1 MAWSNARFFI
11 NISSTG
17 EGRQGN
23 RRLNRSVSWFT
34 GAVTTEPVAA
44 VRPRNRK
51 QLIVEAA
58 GRVFS
63 ERGYHAASMEE
74 IAANVGITAAALYR
88 HFPNKYA
95 LFAECANVMVDRL
108 VAAVDEVPPDATLAE
123 VFAAVTQVSVAHR
136 ASGGLYRWE
145 ARYLERADRHVL
157 GAKFAHVVGRVTGVA
172 LREHPLPDE
181 HLRAAA
187 ALGAIGSITMHRISI
202 AQRRV
207 EELLVAAALRVA
219 ATDPTAATGS
229 ARLVE
234 LPTRPVPRTRRSEI
248 LAAAIPLFERDGFA
262 NVTNGRI
269 AEAVGL
275 VPSAIYRYFPGKA
288 DILAAACLQAAGL
301 LTQAVEQNLRG
312 VTDPH
317 DAVVA
322 LTATYVAYSFEHTA
336 LTSVANAE
344 LAGLPADLQR
354 PLVVAQREHIAAW
367 EQHLR
372 SARPELDSRQAR
384 VLVHAGFGV
393 VVEAGRRLRWQDSPG
408 NRDAVAALVLGALGV

>member
-1 MAWSNARFFI
+1 VTAE
-11 NISSTG
+11 ST
-17 EGRQGN
+17 
-23 RRLNRSVSWFT
+23 
-34 GAVTTEPVAA
+34 AA
-44 VRPRNRK
+44 IRPRNRR

-63 ERGYHAASMEE
+63 EHGYHAASMEE
-74 IAANVGITAAALYR
+74 IAGSVGITAAALYR

-95 LFAECANVMVDRL
+95 LFAECANIMVDRL
-108 VAAVDEVPPDATLAE
+108 IAALDEVPPHAALAD
-123 VFAAVTQVSVAHR
+123 VLAAVTQVTVAHR
-136 ASGGLYRWE
+136 ASGGVYRWE
-145 ARYLERADRHVL
+145 ARYLNRRDRQVL
-157 GAKFAHVVGRVTGVA
+157 GTKFAHVVGRVTDVVH
-172 LREHPLPDE
+172 REHPLPGE

-187 ALGAIGSITMHRISI
+187 ALGVIGSITMHHTSI

-207 EELLVAAALRVA
+207 EELLVASAMRVV

-234 LPTRPVPRTRRSEI
+234 LPTQPVPRTRRSEI
-248 LAAAIPLFERDGFA
+248 LAAAIPLFERDGFT

-301 LTQAVEQNLRG
+301 LAQAVEQNLRG
-312 VTDPH
+312 VLDPH
-317 DAVVA
+317 DAVVVLA
-322 LTATYVAYSFEHTA
+322 ATYVAYSFEHTA

-344 LAGLPADLQR
+344 LVGLPANLQR
-354 PLVVAQREHIAAW
+354 PLVIAQREHIAVW
-367 EQHLR
+367 EQQLR

-393 VVEAGRRLRWQDSPG
+393 VVEAGRRLRWQDSLEH
-408 NRDAVAALVLGALGV
+408 RDAVAALLVRALGL

>member
-1 MAWSNARFFI
+1 MTA
-11 NISSTG
+11 
-17 EGRQGN
+17 
-23 RRLNRSVSWFT
+23 
-34 GAVTTEPVAA
+34 EPTAGPTAA

-63 ERGYHAASMEE
+63 GRGYHAASMEE

-108 VAAVDEVPPDATLAE
+108 VVAVDEVPADAALAD
-123 VFAAVTQVSVAHR
+123 VLAAVTQVAVTHR
-136 ASGGLYRWE
+136 ASSGLYRWE
-145 ARYLERADRHVL
+145 ARYLNHDDRAVL
-157 GAKFAHVVGRVTGVA
+157 RAKFTHIVDRVTEVVR
-172 LREHPLPDE
+172 REHPLPDE

-187 ALGAIGSITMHRISI
+187 ALGAIGSITMHRTSI

-207 EELLVAAALRVA
+207 EELLVASAMRVA
-219 ATDPTAATGS
+219 ATDPTSATGS
-229 ARLVE
+229 ARFVE
-234 LPTRPVPRTRRSEI
+234 LPSQPVPRTRRSEI
-248 LAAAIPLFERDGFA
+248 LAAAIPLFEQDGFA

-275 VPSAIYRYFPGKA
+275 VPSALYRYFPGKA
-288 DILAAACLQAAGL
+288 DILAAACLQAGAL

-317 DAVVA
+317 DALAA

-344 LAGLPADLQR
+344 LVGLPAALQR
-354 PLVVAQREHIAAW
+354 PLVMAQREHIAVW

-372 SARPELDSRQAR
+372 SARQDLDSRQAR
-384 VLVHAGFGV
+384 TLVHAAFGV
-393 VVEAGRRLRWQDSPG
+393 VVEAGRRLRWQDTPG
-408 NRDAVAALVLGALGV
+408 HRDAVAALLMGSLGV